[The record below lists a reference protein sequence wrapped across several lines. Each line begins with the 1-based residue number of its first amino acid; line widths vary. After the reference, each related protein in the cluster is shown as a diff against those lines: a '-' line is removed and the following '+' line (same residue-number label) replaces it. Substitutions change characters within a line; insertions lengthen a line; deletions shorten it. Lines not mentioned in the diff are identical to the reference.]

1 MKSTWF
7 YILVFIAAWAHAQV
21 EFTTSVSRERIAL
34 NERMRVEFKMNVNG
48 NDFTPPN
55 FVGFQVVGGPSQSF
69 SQQWINGKGSM
80 TKSFTYILKPNK
92 TGKQYIKPATMNY
105 EGKTYSTQTVEINV
119 TGAVNKPKNINDTSP
134 RADETV
140 HLVAEI
146 SNANPYLNEAIRVVY
161 KLYVSNTSGVNDWR
175 EVNSPKY
182 ADFWSD
188 NIDNRNSLV
197 KEGTYKGKP
206 YRYKV
211 LREAI
216 LYPQKT
222 GKLIIE
228 PLTLEVDVVVP
239 TGQRSFTGRAYMTT
253 EQITVSAG
261 KRTIDVKD
269 LPLDGRPANF
279 NGAVGQFEFQVE
291 TDQVQIEAGESMTAS
306 VQVGGVGNLKLMD
319 LPELK
324 APKSLEVYEPE
335 RINNVRTSITG
346 MRGNIKDKYTIVP
359 QYGGK
364 YVIPPV
370 EFSYFDPKKESY
382 VSLNSGEILLQ
393 VEGDVAAPIATTENK
408 NVITQNNQFVFIK
421 TDTELT
427 SQNEEQFF
435 GSTKYWI
442 TLGGIFLLLPLFL
455 IVKKRKESRAADVVG
470 NRLRNANKLSKKY
483 LSTARKNLGNHE
495 EFYVALEKSLHNYLK
510 SKLSIS
516 TSEMTKN
523 NVGQL
528 LLDRGATVQTKQ
540 EFIKLLESCEFARYT
555 PSTPA
560 GMREDYEKASQVLNL
575 IDKQLKS

>member
-239 TGQRSFTGRAYMTT
+239 TGQRSFTGRPYMTT

-359 QYGGK
+359 QYSGK

-560 GMREDYEKASQVLNL
+560 SMREDYEKASQVLNL

>member
-239 TGQRSFTGRAYMTT
+239 TGQRSFTGRPYMTT

-560 GMREDYEKASQVLNL
+560 SMREDYEKASQVLNL

>member
-239 TGQRSFTGRAYMTT
+239 TGQRSFTGRPYMTT

-359 QYGGK
+359 QYSGK

-560 GMREDYEKASQVLNL
+560 SMREDYERASQVLNL

>member
-239 TGQRSFTGRAYMTT
+239 TGQRSFTGRPYMTT

-408 NVITQNNQFVFIK
+408 NIITQNNQFVFIK

-510 SKLSIS
+510 SKLCIS

-523 NVGQL
+523 HVGQL

-560 GMREDYEKASQVLNL
+560 SMREDYEKASQVLNL

>member
-105 EGKTYSTQTVEINV
+105 EDKTYSTQTVEINV

-239 TGQRSFTGRAYMTT
+239 TGQRSFTGRPYMTT

-359 QYGGK
+359 QYSGK

-560 GMREDYEKASQVLNL
+560 SMREDYERASQVLNL

>member
-239 TGQRSFTGRAYMTT
+239 TGQRSFTGRPYMTT

-528 LLDRGATVQTKQ
+528 LLDRGATDQTKQ

-560 GMREDYEKASQVLNL
+560 SMREDYEKASQVLNL

>member
-239 TGQRSFTGRAYMTT
+239 TGQRSFTGRPYMTT

-359 QYGGK
+359 QYSGK

-408 NVITQNNQFVFIK
+408 NVITQNKQFVFIK

-560 GMREDYEKASQVLNL
+560 SMREDYEKASQVLNL

>member
-105 EGKTYSTQTVEINV
+105 EGKTYSTKTVEINV

-239 TGQRSFTGRAYMTT
+239 TGQRSFTGRPYMTT

-359 QYGGK
+359 QYSGK

-560 GMREDYEKASQVLNL
+560 SMREDYEKASQVLNL

>member
-239 TGQRSFTGRAYMTT
+239 TGQRSFTGRPYMTT

-455 IVKKRKESRAADVVG
+455 MVKKRKESRAADVVG

-540 EFIKLLESCEFARYT
+540 DFIKLLESCEFARYT

-560 GMREDYEKASQVLNL
+560 SMREDYEKASQVLNL